1 VPWRLHLR
9 SVDGREAL
17 TAVLASVATA
27 LIILIA
33 HRKVSPTLALMAPL
47 ALTLVV
53 IVLMRPLLAVGI
65 AVVVPILF
73 EGPTFGLLTF
83 TQHIYDPFYK
93 RITPVD
99 ALVILAVASVALEMI
114 RDRRPLRFPR
124 ELIFPDILLVLGMV
138 SGIAVG
144 KSGGGS
150 GLKSL
155 LLAENLLAYLLVLPI
170 AVANLRVDASRM
182 RQLIGGFF
190 ALAVL
195 KGLLGVIEIA
205 GHKGPAIEGSSSLT
219 YYEPTANWVVMVA
232 LLGIVAAILARLR
245 PPLWMLLGTP
255 LLIAS
260 LLLSYRRSFWIAA
273 ALGLLLVVL
282 LALSPVGR
290 RLLVPT
296 ALFVAAGIWLLGS
309 VNFQSSQSPIVK
321 RAASLSPSSLANNVE
336 DRYRLDERA
345 NVLAQLEKKPITGLG
360 ILVPW
365 EATKRPLPVE
375 HEEAREYVHFAALWW
390 WMKMGILGLLAYLAL
405 LLATARLAW
414 RVWRE
419 RTETI
424 FRVFGLASL
433 CAVAGLLVA
442 ETTATFTGAELRFSI
457 VFAAQIGLLALL
469 TALPP
474 AEESDPER
482 EPEGAVA
489 VAA

>member
-1 VPWRLHLR
+1 
-9 SVDGREAL
+9 
-17 TAVLASVATA
+17 
-27 LIILIA
+27 
-33 HRKVSPTLALMAPL
+33 M
-47 ALTLVV
+47 
-53 IVLMRPLLAVGI
+53 
-65 AVVVPILF
+65 
-73 EGPTFGLLTF
+73 
-83 TQHIYDPFYK
+83 
-93 RITPVD
+93 
-99 ALVILAVASVALEMI
+99 
-114 RDRRPLRFPR
+114 
-124 ELIFPDILLVLGMV
+124 
-138 SGIAVG
+138 
-144 KSGGGS
+144 
-150 GLKSL
+150 
-155 LLAENLLAYLLVLPI
+155 
-170 AVANLRVDASRM
+170 
-182 RQLIGGFF
+182 
-190 ALAVL
+190 
-195 KGLLGVIEIA
+195 
-205 GHKGPAIEGSSSLT
+205 
-219 YYEPTANWVVMVA
+219 
-232 LLGIVAAILARLR
+232 
-245 PPLWMLLGTP
+245 
-255 LLIAS
+255 
-260 LLLSYRRSFWIAA
+260 
-273 ALGLLLVVL
+273 L

-360 ILVPW
+360 ILVPG

-457 VFAAQIGLLALL
+457 VFAVADRAARAAHRPAACGGERPGARARGRGRGRGLSP
-469 TALPP
+469 TRP
-474 AEESDPER
+474 A
-482 EPEGAVA
+482 
-489 VAA
+489 AA

>member
-1 VPWRLHLR
+1 
-9 SVDGREAL
+9 
-17 TAVLASVATA
+17 
-27 LIILIA
+27 
-33 HRKVSPTLALMAPL
+33 M
-47 ALTLVV
+47 
-53 IVLMRPLLAVGI
+53 
-65 AVVVPILF
+65 
-73 EGPTFGLLTF
+73 
-83 TQHIYDPFYK
+83 
-93 RITPVD
+93 
-99 ALVILAVASVALEMI
+99 
-114 RDRRPLRFPR
+114 
-124 ELIFPDILLVLGMV
+124 
-138 SGIAVG
+138 
-144 KSGGGS
+144 
-150 GLKSL
+150 
-155 LLAENLLAYLLVLPI
+155 
-170 AVANLRVDASRM
+170 
-182 RQLIGGFF
+182 
-190 ALAVL
+190 L
-195 KGLLGVIEIA
+195 KGLLGVLEIA
-205 GHKGPAIEGSSSLT
+205 AHKGPAIEGSSSLT

-309 VNFQSSQSPIVK
+309 INFQSSQSPIVK

-365 EATKRPLPVE
+365 EATERPLPVE

-419 RTETI
+419 RTETDLQG
-424 FRVFGLASL
+424 FRSGLAVRGGGAAGRRDDGDLHRRGTSL
-433 CAVAGLLVA
+433 LDR
-442 ETTATFTGAELRFSI
+442 LRRADR
-457 VFAAQIGLLALL
+457 AARAAHLPA
-469 TALPP
+469 ALPRRATP
-474 AEESDPER
+474 SESPRARSRSRPE
-482 EPEGAVA
+482 PY
-489 VAA
+489 AASSRVSASIE

>member
-1 VPWRLHLR
+1 
-9 SVDGREAL
+9 
-17 TAVLASVATA
+17 
-27 LIILIA
+27 
-33 HRKVSPTLALMAPL
+33 
-47 ALTLVV
+47 
-53 IVLMRPLLAVGI
+53 
-65 AVVVPILF
+65 
-73 EGPTFGLLTF
+73 
-83 TQHIYDPFYK
+83 
-93 RITPVD
+93 
-99 ALVILAVASVALEMI
+99 
-114 RDRRPLRFPR
+114 
-124 ELIFPDILLVLGMV
+124 MV

-144 KSGGGS
+144 KSGGS

-309 VNFQSSQSPIVK
+309 INFQSSQSPIVK

-469 TALPP
+469 TSLPP